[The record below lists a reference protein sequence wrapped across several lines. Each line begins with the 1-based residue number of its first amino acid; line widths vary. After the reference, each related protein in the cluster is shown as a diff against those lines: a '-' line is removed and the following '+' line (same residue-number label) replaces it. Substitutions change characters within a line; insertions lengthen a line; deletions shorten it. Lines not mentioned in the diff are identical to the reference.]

1 MLNNYTRHENL
12 TQTIER
18 WKWKKDKFETW
29 KFEKWLVLDQCPRT
43 PKGHDFK
50 QRLNNIQI
58 QNQIRFG
65 TNS

>member
-1 MLNNYTRHENL
+1 MLNDYTRHESL
-12 TQTIER
+12 TQTIET
-18 WKWKKDKFETW
+18 WKWKKD

-43 PKGHDFK
+43 PKGHNLK